1 MNMKKILLAAVNAR
15 YTHSC
20 LALYCLKSYTRGT
33 DAEITIREYSI
44 NRPAPEIAENI
55 ASARPDAVAFSVYIW
70 NVELI
75 KKILPEVRRRL
86 ADCVI
91 ILGGPEASYNP
102 GSWLD
107 AYPFTNYV
115 ITGRGEAG
123 FRFLVENNMRHT
135 EKIINVPNPPFGEMP
150 LPYDHGDMENL
161 KNRYVYYESSRG
173 CPFQCSYCLSSRD
186 DQKWEAKRP
195 ETVMEELAFILSH
208 RPRLLK
214 FVDRTF
220 NLKRERYR
228 KIWNFLIDNGRDAA
242 TTCHFEIYPG
252 LLDGDDFAILSRCP
266 KGLFQFE
273 IGVQSTN
280 PETLAA
286 VKRNGNWEHDRAVI
300 ERLVGLGTV
309 RVHLDLIAGLPFD
322 DKSSIGSAFNSLY
335 ALRPDHI
342 QLGFLKVLPGTEMM
356 ERADEFGIVYAKSA
370 PYQVLETGW
379 LGAEDIRVLE
389 RVAFLIDRL
398 RNTCRFRATLAAM
411 ERLSITPFDLF
422 LALADS
428 LAGYSVPLTR
438 APESGAG
445 FLAQVIKER
454 FFEKKGF
461 LMDALRRDCRSA
473 SGKRP
478 FSEK

>member
-286 VKRNGNWEHDRAVI
+286 VKRNGNWEHDR
-300 ERLVGLGTV
+300 
-309 RVHLDLIAGLPFD
+309 
-322 DKSSIGSAFNSLY
+322 
-335 ALRPDHI
+335 
-342 QLGFLKVLPGTEMM
+342 Q
-356 ERADEFGIVYAKSA
+356 
-370 PYQVLETGW
+370 
-379 LGAEDIRVLE
+379 
-389 RVAFLIDRL
+389 
-398 RNTCRFRATLAAM
+398 
-411 ERLSITPFDLF
+411 
-422 LALADS
+422 
-428 LAGYSVPLTR
+428 
-438 APESGAG
+438 
-445 FLAQVIKER
+445 
-454 FFEKKGF
+454 
-461 LMDALRRDCRSA
+461 
-473 SGKRP
+473 
-478 FSEK
+478 